1 MKGRKIII
9 LMSIMAVSIVGLVV
23 TQFSLIHNVVS
34 LSTERF
40 DQAVNQAMR
49 RTIFF
54 MEEKEAM
61 IYLTAT
67 LADQKPELG
76 EEIDSLQKLIKF
88 VSQQERLVKG
98 YGDKN
103 IDRLQEIIQREFK
116 DNFRQVRSTLDLATF
131 RMMLDS
137 ENSDLRSRIDFDE
150 LYDVLKNHLEIN
162 DIEEPFEYY
171 IYDQHNALIYC
182 SPLVQS
188 DKRLKN
194 TNFVYELPLFP
205 NDLHAGDAHIT
216 VVFPTMRSEMLT
228 NYRNIWPMIILN
240 IVILLIFI
248 FTVYTINRQRTINE
262 MTDDFVNNMTHELKT
277 PLASISLASQ
287 MLQDDNVS
295 KTPERIASLSKII
308 NDESRRLQLLVDK
321 VLQTSTYEKH
331 SSALKLTDLNINPIL
346 QNICKSFEV
355 NVIHA
360 GGQLI
365 THLDAQDDVALIDQ
379 IHFTN
384 IIYNLLDNAVKYRS
398 SERPLIIHVI
408 TSCKQE
414 KTIQIEIDDNGIG
427 IAHDTQNKIFD
438 KFFRVHTGN
447 LHNVKG
453 YGIGLSYVKR
463 VVTDMQGT
471 ITVSSEPEIGTRF
484 IISLPTL

>member
-61 IYLTAT
+61 IYLTST

-76 EEIDSLQKLIKF
+76 GEIDSLQKLIKF

-194 TNFVYELPLFP
+194 RNFVYELPLFP

-427 IAHDTQNKIFD
+427 IARDTQNKIFD

-453 YGIGLSYVKR
+453 YGIGLSYVKS